1 MSNPLYGQFGG
12 QQTNPMQQLV
22 ADARKL
28 RQTMQN
34 PRAEV
39 ERLLQTGQMS
49 QQKFNELSQ
58 IAQQIVGSG
67 AFKLCL
73 SQSGMALT

>member
-1 MSNPLYGQFGG
+1 MANPLFDQFGG

-28 RQTMQN
+28 KQTMQN

-39 ERLLQTGQMS
+39 ERLLQTGAMS

-67 AFKLCL
+67 AFK
-73 SQSGMALT
+73 

>member
-1 MSNPLYGQFGG
+1 MANSLFNALNG
-12 QQTNPMQQLV
+12 QQANPMQQLI

-39 ERLLQTGQMS
+39 ERLVQTGQMS
-49 QQKFNELSQ
+49 QQDFNRYSQ

-67 AFKLCL
+67 VFK
-73 SQSGMALT
+73 

>member
-1 MSNPLYGQFGG
+1 MSNPLFSALGG
-12 QQTNPMQQLV
+12 QQMNPMAQLV

-39 ERLLQTGQMS
+39 ERLMQTGQMS
-49 QQKFNELSQ
+49 QTQFNQFAQ

-67 AFKLCL
+67 AFK
-73 SQSGMALT
+73 

>member
-1 MSNPLYGQFGG
+1 MPNSLFNQFGG

-39 ERLLQTGQMS
+39 ERLLQTGAMS

-67 AFKLCL
+67 AFK
-73 SQSGMALT
+73 

>member
-1 MSNPLYGQFGG
+1 MANPLYGQFGG
-12 QQTNPMQQLV
+12 QQTNPMQQLIE
-22 ADARKL
+22 DARQLK
-28 RQTMQN
+28 QTIQN

-39 ERLLQTGQMS
+39 ERLLHTGQMS

-67 AFKLCL
+67 AFK
-73 SQSGMALT
+73 

>member
-1 MSNPLYGQFGG
+1 MANSLFNALNGNQA
-12 QQTNPMQQLV
+12 NPMQQLV

-39 ERLLQTGQMS
+39 ERLMQTGQMS
-49 QQKFNELSQ
+49 QEQFNQFSQ

-67 AFKLCL
+67 VFK
-73 SQSGMALT
+73 

>member
-1 MSNPLYGQFGG
+1 MANPLFDQFGG

-22 ADARKL
+22 EDARKL
-28 RQTMQN
+28 KQTMQN

-39 ERLLQTGQMS
+39 ERLLQSGQMS
-49 QQKFNELSQ
+49 QSQFNQFSQ

-67 AFKLCL
+67 IFK
-73 SQSGMALT
+73 

>member
-1 MSNPLYGQFGG
+1 MMANPLYGQFGG
-12 QQTNPMQQLV
+12 QQVNPMQQLV

-39 ERLLQTGQMS
+39 ERLLQTGAMS

-67 AFKLCL
+67 AFK
-73 SQSGMALT
+73 

>member
-1 MSNPLYGQFGG
+1 MANPLFNALNG
-12 QQTNPMQQLV
+12 QQMNPMAQLV
-22 ADARKL
+22 ADAKKL
-28 RQTMQN
+28 RKTMQN

-49 QQKFNELSQ
+49 QQDFNRYSQ

-67 AFKLCL
+67 AFK
-73 SQSGMALT
+73 

>member
-1 MSNPLYGQFGG
+1 MANQLFRALNGQRM
-12 QQTNPMQQLV
+12 NPMQQLV

-39 ERLLQTGQMS
+39 ERLMQTGQMS
-49 QQKFNELSQ
+49 QDQFNQYAQ

-67 AFKLCL
+67 AFK
-73 SQSGMALT
+73 

>member
-22 ADARKL
+22 AEARKL
-28 RQTMQN
+28 KQTMQN
-34 PRAEV
+34 PRVEV

-49 QQKFNELSQ
+49 QSDFNKYSQ

-67 AFKLCL
+67 AFK
-73 SQSGMALT
+73 

>member
-1 MSNPLYGQFGG
+1 MS
-12 QQTNPMQQLV
+12 QLV
-22 ADARKL
+22 TEARRLK
-28 RQTMQN
+28 QTMQN

-49 QQKFNELSQ
+49 QQDFNKYSQ

-67 AFKLCL
+67 AFR
-73 SQSGMALT
+73 

>member
-1 MSNPLYGQFGG
+1 MANNLYQALNG
-12 QQTNPMQQLV
+12 QQMNPMAQLV

-39 ERLLQTGQMS
+39 ERLVQTGQMS
-49 QQKFNELSQ
+49 QQDFNRYSQ

-67 AFKLCL
+67 AFK
-73 SQSGMALT
+73 

>member
-1 MSNPLYGQFGG
+1 MATNPLFNALNGG

-22 ADARKL
+22 AEARQLK
-28 RQTMQN
+28 QTIQN

-49 QQKFNELSQ
+49 QDQFNQ
-58 IAQQIVGSG
+58 FAKIAQQIVGSG
-67 AFKLCL
+67 VFK
-73 SQSGMALT
+73 

>member
-1 MSNPLYGQFGG
+1 MANPLFNQFGG
-12 QQTNPMQQLV
+12 QQVNPMQQLV
-22 ADARKL
+22 EDARKL
-28 RQTMQN
+28 KQTMQN

-39 ERLLQTGQMS
+39 ERLLQTGAMS

-67 AFKLCL
+67 AFN
-73 SQSGMALT
+73 

>member
-1 MSNPLYGQFGG
+1 MANPLFSALGG
-12 QQTNPMQQLV
+12 QQMNPMAQLV

-39 ERLLQTGQMS
+39 ERLVQTGQMS
-49 QQKFNELSQ
+49 QSDFNRYSQ

-67 AFKLCL
+67 AFK
-73 SQSGMALT
+73 

>member
-1 MSNPLYGQFGG
+1 MANPLFDQFGG
-12 QQTNPMQQLV
+12 QQINPMQQLV

-28 RQTMQN
+28 KQTMQN

-39 ERLLQTGQMS
+39 ERLLQTGAMS

-58 IAQQIVGSG
+58 IAQQIIGSG
-67 AFKLCL
+67 AFK
-73 SQSGMALT
+73 